1 MVNVREAG
9 TVAGE
14 QQVVQGGLP
23 VRNERV
29 QALNAVLTQ
38 LRGLQGNRNVLSL
51 VLLRTGL
58 KGTSPFRLGPGS
70 TVVVA
75 SGEGA
80 TEAEGVVLAL
90 EGAVVALGE
99 EDDSE
104 ELEEQAAS
112 RVAAP
117 IPNAVSA
124 VRRVYRV
131 DIRIFLS
138 NVRA

>member
-1 MVNVREAG
+1 M
-9 TVAGE
+9 
-14 QQVVQGGLP
+14 
-23 VRNERV
+23 
-29 QALNAVLTQ
+29 
-38 LRGLQGNRNVLSL
+38 
-51 VLLRTGL
+51 
-58 KGTSPFRLGPGS
+58 LGPGS

-75 SGEGA
+75 SGVGA
-80 TEAEGVVLAL
+80 AETEGVVLAL
-90 EGAVVALGE
+90 EDAVVALGE

-104 ELEEQAAS
+104 ELDEQAAS

>member
-1 MVNVREAG
+1 M
-9 TVAGE
+9 
-14 QQVVQGGLP
+14 
-23 VRNERV
+23 
-29 QALNAVLTQ
+29 
-38 LRGLQGNRNVLSL
+38 
-51 VLLRTGL
+51 
-58 KGTSPFRLGPGS
+58 
-70 TVVVA
+70 
-75 SGEGA
+75 
-80 TEAEGVVLAL
+80 LAL